1 VNLLL
6 LFEADRKERTPHP
19 RSEGLSASPHPVP
32 TREVRRA
39 GERSEGFI
47 LTGAR
52 AEHVRSVLQAKLGEE
67 LRVGLFEGPL
77 GLARVV
83 SIGAEVELECSFEA
97 EPPPRPLVDLIV
109 AIPRPKSLKK
119 LLPEVAAL
127 GVDRLILLRTW
138 RVAKPYLSTA
148 ILEPAIHEP
157 LLHEGMMQAMTTRM
171 PRVIVEPLF
180 KPFVE
185 DRLPSFAGTKLVAH
199 PYAEA
204 PLHRVAIGANDRTVL
219 VIGPE
224 GGLLPYELEALAQA
238 GCLAVNAGPR
248 ILRVETACV
257 ALLAQLSLL
266 RAQAAEPTG
275 R

>member
-1 VNLLL
+1 VNLIL
-6 LFEADRKERTPHP
+6 LFEADRKERNRFVLGGP
-19 RSEGLSASPHPVP
+19 
-32 TREVRRA
+32 
-39 GERSEGFI
+39 
-47 LTGAR
+47 R
-52 AEHVRSVLQAKLGEE
+52 AEHIRSVLQAKPGDE
-67 LRVGLFEGPL
+67 LRAGLCEGPL
-77 GLARVV
+77 GVARVV
-83 SIGAEVELECSFEA
+83 SIASEVELECIFED

-119 LLPEVAAL
+119 LLPEVTAL

-148 ILEPAIHEP
+148 ILEPAVHEP

-171 PRVIVEPLF
+171 PRLIVEPLF

-185 DRLPSFAGTKLVAH
+185 DRLPSLEGTKLVAH

-204 PLHRVAIGANDRTVL
+204 PLHRLAIAPAERTVL

-224 GGLLPYELEALAQA
+224 GGLLPYEIEALERA
-238 GCLAVNAGPR
+238 GCRPVSSGSR

-266 RAQAAEPTG
+266 RAQAGEPRGT
-275 R
+275 